1 MIVGLDHIA
10 IATQSIH
17 RSMQRLI
24 DDLGM
29 HDVGTETVDGQS
41 VRVGLADLTQN
52 GDLIVTKIEMIEPT
66 CRDSPVGKFL
76 ERRGGGLHHLC
87 FRSDSL
93 DDDIRIL
100 KEKGY
105 RFLTDVPTIGSGG
118 KRIIFIDPKSFDGV
132 LVELS
137 ESIPHQNER

>member
-10 IATQSIH
+10 IATDSID

-29 HDVGTETVDGQS
+29 HDAGSESVNAQS
-41 VRVGLADLTQN
+41 VRVGLAVSSQHADSIT
-52 GDLIVTKIEMIEPT
+52 TKIEMIEPT
-66 CRDSPVGKFL
+66 CRDSSVGKFL

-93 DDDIRIL
+93 DDDIRVL
-100 KEKGY
+100 KKRGY

-118 KRIIFIDPKSFDGV
+118 KRIIFIDPKSFDGI

-137 ESIPHQNER
+137 ESVPNDN